1 MVSSQYGTVFTK
13 SHYGKIK
20 KVYSIWIC
28 TDPPKYRQNT
38 IDRYAVSEE
47 NCVGEIKEPKR
58 NYDLLSALMIC
69 LGDPQKG
76 ESQGILQSLQNIMK
90 NMNLTVKEAMD
101 ALEIKEEERSRYTEL
116 LKKYHKQ

>member
-1 MVSSQYGTVFTK
+1 M
-13 SHYGKIK
+13 
-20 KVYSIWIC
+20 
-28 TDPPKYRQNT
+28 
-38 IDRYAVSEE
+38 
-47 NCVGEIKEPKR
+47 GEIKEPKR

-101 ALEIKEEERSRYTEL
+101 ALEIKEEERSRYAEL